1 MLRKIREEISCKK
14 FALCNI
20 MSISDYARIRLDI
33 GIETKI
39 EINKLEERKPILSLE
54 NFALISQIQSQFQF
68 QSVV

>member
-1 MLRKIREEISCKK
+1 MLRKVREEISCKK
-14 FALCNI
+14 FALYNI